1 MNFKFFLIFFAFFYQ
16 INFAHAKLI
25 NNWNAYVNAYYDG
38 HDYCFDKWMQVG
50 DFDANPKV
58 LLDIEKCTY
67 RQDVKALKKYA
78 GNSVSQRMFDLIHKK
93 HIELLELA
101 GDATLDA
108 VNYDRRAAIN
118 RFLIYRDQ
126 ILEDYFYILRSIA
139 SQ

>member
-1 MNFKFFLIFFAFFYQ
+1 MK
-16 INFAHAKLI
+16 
-25 NNWNAYVNAYYDG
+25 
-38 HDYCFDKWMQVG
+38 VG

-67 RQDVKALKKYA
+67 REDVKALKKYG
-78 GNSVSQRMFDLIHKK
+78 GNSVSQGMFNLIHKK

-101 GDATLDA
+101 GDATMDA

-126 ILEDYFYILRSIA
+126 ILEDYFYTLRSIA
-139 SQ
+139 SR